1 MIDIIKNALKEA
13 EIKTWRINEKK
24 EHTAEVFFIRRRQ
37 DMRRIRDTHKYNV
50 EVFCD
55 YEKDGKPMRGR
66 SQVTIVPSQSEQ
78 EVLTLLKEAKH
89 AASFAGNPYYELP
102 EKQAC
107 APIAAAGSLAE
118 VSAEEAAKRFAAA
131 LFAADND
138 PRAFVNSAEIFSK
151 QVKTRIL
158 GDNGTDVCYYKNDV
172 DGEFV
177 VQCKE
182 PEDVEVY
189 HAFGYDNL
197 NCDALREK
205 VTTALREVADRAIAR
220 AELPSGT
227 YNLILSGENAA
238 EVLSYYIARSSAGM
252 VYPGY
257 STWKVGTDVQ
267 PEMKDGERLNMTLR
281 AKVPFSSEAIPMKD
295 RPVIA
300 DGKVETLHGGA
311 RMSYYLGIEPTGDYS
326 ACSCENGSVSF
337 EEMKKEPYLYAVTFS
352 DFQMDTMSGHF
363 GGEIRL
369 AYLFDGERVRIV
381 TGGSVNGSI
390 NACSGGMKF
399 TTERYDSK
407 NYSGPFA
414 VMLPGVRV
422 AGSLA
427 EQE

>member
-107 APIAAAGSLAE
+107 EPIAAEGSLAE

-189 HAFGYDNL
+189 HSFGYDNL

-326 ACSCENGSVSF
+326 AYSCENGSISF
-337 EEMKKEPYLYAVTFS
+337 EEMKKDLVFLLSENE
-352 DFQMDTMSGHF
+352 DQQ
-363 GGEIRL
+363 
-369 AYLFDGERVRIV
+369 
-381 TGGSVNGSI
+381 N
-390 NACSGGMKF
+390 
-399 TTERYDSK
+399 
-407 NYSGPFA
+407 
-414 VMLPGVRV
+414 
-422 AGSLA
+422 
-427 EQE
+427 

>member
-1 MIDIIKNALKEA
+1 MISAFGAILLIAAGGYAGFSALEHLRTSLRSA
-13 EIKTWRINEKK
+13 ETILDASR
-24 EHTAEVFFIRRRQ
+24 
-37 DMRRIRDTHKYNV
+37 DMRTEILCHRTPLPQLLERLGARYPRLFPDAENACMLVREFSFLSVWTANIR
-50 EVFCD
+50 C
-55 YEKDGKPMRGR
+55 
-66 SQVTIVPSQSEQ
+66 
-78 EVLTLLKEAKH
+78 
-89 AASFAGNPYYELP
+89 
-102 EKQAC
+102 
-107 APIAAAGSLAE
+107 
-118 VSAEEAAKRFAAA
+118 AA
-131 LFAADND
+131 L
-138 PRAFVNSAEIFSK
+138 PKPLEEPLLR
-151 QVKTRIL
+151 L
-158 GDNGTDVCYYKNDV
+158 GAQLCSGT
-172 DGEFV
+172 
-177 VQCKE
+177 E
-182 PEDVEVY
+182 PEQALDALDASVRLVR
-189 HAFGYDNL
+189 
-197 NCDALREK
+197 DALREK

-326 ACSCENGSVSF
+326 AYSCENGSVSF
-337 EEMKKEPYLYAVTFS
+337 EELKKEPYLYAVTFS

>member
-107 APIAAAGSLAE
+107 EPIAAAGSLAE

-257 STWKVGTDVQ
+257 
-267 PEMKDGERLNMTLR
+267 
-281 AKVPFSSEAIPMKD
+281 
-295 RPVIA
+295 
-300 DGKVETLHGGA
+300 
-311 RMSYYLGIEPTGDYS
+311 
-326 ACSCENGSVSF
+326 
-337 EEMKKEPYLYAVTFS
+337 
-352 DFQMDTMSGHF
+352 
-363 GGEIRL
+363 
-369 AYLFDGERVRIV
+369 
-381 TGGSVNGSI
+381 
-390 NACSGGMKF
+390 
-399 TTERYDSK
+399 
-407 NYSGPFA
+407 
-414 VMLPGVRV
+414 
-422 AGSLA
+422 
-427 EQE
+427 